1 MSSICLKAMSRI
13 SMIDPNQVIRD
24 SLSHLR
30 AEVPQEIKEELEAQ
44 RKIRN
49 KDKDKDNKE
58 DKKINKD
65 KNSSNK

>member
-1 MSSICLKAMSRI
+1 MSAICLKAMSRI
-13 SMIDPNQVIRD
+13 SMIDINKVIRD

-49 KDKDKDNKE
+49 KDNHNKE

-65 KNSSNK
+65 KNSSNKQ

>member
-1 MSSICLKAMSRI
+1 MSRI
-13 SMIDPNQVIRD
+13 SMIDPKTFIRD

-30 AEVPQEIKEELEAQ
+30 AEVPQHIKEELEAQ

-49 KDKDKDNKE
+49 KNNHNKE

>member
-1 MSSICLKAMSRI
+1 MSLICLKAMSRI
-13 SMIDPNQVIRD
+13 SMIDPQTFIRD

-30 AEVPQEIKEELEAQ
+30 AEVPQHIKEELEAQ

-49 KDKDKDNKE
+49 KGNHNKE

>member
-1 MSSICLKAMSRI
+1 
-13 SMIDPNQVIRD
+13 MIDPQTFIRD

-49 KDKDKDNKE
+49 KDNHNKE

-65 KNSSNK
+65 KNSSNKQ

>member
-1 MSSICLKAMSRI
+1 MSRI

-49 KDKDKDNKE
+49 KDMDNQE
-58 DKKINKD
+58 DKNIIKD

>member
-49 KDKDKDNKE
+49 KDKDNKE